1 MSGQDFPDPS
11 IIRTLDGWHIFATN
25 TRTPG
30 KRINVQVGFSS
41 DFKTWTY
48 RNGYDALPRLP
59 AWVNMDSPR
68 VWAPDV
74 NRRPDGTFIFWA
86 TSRNVEGPYVDTQK
100 DPWIC
105 HASQGGAID
114 PSGYVDTDGK
124 RYVVYKVDGNSIGH
138 GGECGNTIPPI
149 VPTPIM
155 LQQVSSDGHTKIGGA
170 IRILDRS
177 EQDGPYV
184 EAPSLSKLNGKYVL
198 FYSSNCFVTP
208 KYDVSYALASN
219 IRGPYRKSGQL
230 FVSGSKGMT
239 APGGGDI
246 AINGD
251 HFVWH
256 AKYGQ
261 GRASFTTTVSLNGDR
276 IRASA

>member
-1 MSGQDFPDPS
+1 MSW
-11 IIRTLDGWHIFATN
+11 L
-25 TRTPG
+25 
-30 KRINVQVGFSS
+30 
-41 DFKTWTY
+41 
-48 RNGYDALPRLP
+48 
-59 AWVNMDSPR
+59 
-68 VWAPDV
+68 WA
-74 NRRPDGTFIFWA
+74 NRWA
-86 TSRNVEGPYVDTQK
+86 Y
-100 DPWIC
+100 
-105 HASQGGAID
+105 
-114 PSGYVDTDGK
+114 
-124 RYVVYKVDGNSIGH
+124 
-138 GGECGNTIPPI
+138 
-149 VPTPIM
+149 
-155 LQQVSSDGHTKIGGA
+155 
-170 IRILDRS
+170 S

-256 AKYGQ
+256 ANYGQ